1 MIIHPEE
8 LTKKQID
15 KLADAGIGTLGIHP
29 RGGRQA
35 DKWLSLMLERI
46 NTPEFKALIDYAK
59 EKGLSVE
66 YEIHAA
72 SYLMPRSLFD
82 TNPEYFRVNES
93 GKRTPEWNFCVSNP
107 EALELF
113 AKRAASL
120 SLSLYGSSN
129 NFYFWMDD
137 GRDTC
142 CHCEK
147 CRELSPSDQQMIA
160 VNAML
165 KEIKK
170 HIPDAKM
177 AYLAYFEGIVPPK
190 TVAPDKDV
198 FLEYAPFEKYT
209 AKGENADA
217 LIARELSMLAPL
229 TELFGKNGAKVLEYW
244 YDNSLFSN
252 WTKPP
257 KKFTLDSAAMERDVE
272 DYRARGFNSIS
283 TFACFLGEDYEALY
297 GDVDYNPFGNA
308 LNNTLTV
315 SKNELDNTVPA
326 EDQLKNIGAVRLEG
340 SGGVRVLFIG
350 NSITWH
356 GVKEDIGWYG
366 DYGMAASCQEKDYVH
381 VLRKMIGEKRGRV
394 STCIAQLAEWERSY
408 TSETVLQEKYAAA
421 KDFSAEIIV
430 VRIGENMPKGS
441 APECKPYFDAMIKYF
456 ITDDTKKVVI
466 TDSFWRNDAR
476 DTMIREIA
484 EENGY
489 EFCKISDLE
498 GDPAAMAIGQYEH
511 RGVSV
516 HPSDFGME
524 QIAKRIFERLGAEY
538 GV

>member
-1 MIIHPEE
+1 MKGGMIIHPEE

-93 GKRTPEWNFCVSNP
+93 GKRTPDWNFCVSNP

-147 CRELSPSDQQMIA
+147 CRELSPTDQQMIA

-170 HIPDAKM
+170 HIV
-177 AYLAYFEGIVPPK
+177 YNHI
-190 TVAPDKDV
+190 
-198 FLEYAPFEKYT
+198 
-209 AKGENADA
+209 
-217 LIARELSMLAPL
+217 SM
-229 TELFGKNGAKVLEYW
+229 
-244 YDNSLFSN
+244 
-252 WTKPP
+252 
-257 KKFTLDSAAMERDVE
+257 
-272 DYRARGFNSIS
+272 
-283 TFACFLGEDYEALY
+283 
-297 GDVDYNPFGNA
+297 
-308 LNNTLTV
+308 
-315 SKNELDNTVPA
+315 
-326 EDQLKNIGAVRLEG
+326 
-340 SGGVRVLFIG
+340 
-350 NSITWH
+350 
-356 GVKEDIGWYG
+356 
-366 DYGMAASCQEKDYVH
+366 
-381 VLRKMIGEKRGRV
+381 
-394 STCIAQLAEWERSY
+394 
-408 TSETVLQEKYAAA
+408 
-421 KDFSAEIIV
+421 
-430 VRIGENMPKGS
+430 
-441 APECKPYFDAMIKYF
+441 
-456 ITDDTKKVVI
+456 
-466 TDSFWRNDAR
+466 
-476 DTMIREIA
+476 
-484 EENGY
+484 
-489 EFCKISDLE
+489 
-498 GDPAAMAIGQYEH
+498 
-511 RGVSV
+511 
-516 HPSDFGME
+516 
-524 QIAKRIFERLGAEY
+524 
-538 GV
+538 